1 MYLNHPVTS
10 KDSSLKSQGSD
21 NAAMSCNSRA
31 WVPRLLLAAVF
42 VLATTL
48 VAHAQPLYWDA
59 NGATA
64 RAGATPAGTWG
75 TDAFWSTDPLGLTAT
90 AAWIS
95 GRNAVFSAGSD
106 AAGAFTVTVSGT
118 QTAAGM
124 TIEEGTVTIA
134 VGAVA
139 LATGNLTVNSGATLS
154 TDSSLRITSTAGAT
168 MNINGGTLRSTHA
181 GTAGTFIDLDFII
194 TIGAAGTTFVQA
206 TPGINTIVQVA
217 QPPRS

>member
-31 WVPRLLLAAVF
+31 WVPRLQLAAVF

-64 RAGATPAGTWG
+64 RAGATP
-75 TDAFWSTDPLGLTAT
+75 
-90 AAWIS
+90 AWIS